1 MNRQIAFAT
10 QHTQPKITADDV
22 LAAAAL
28 AKFGIDVIGVPWD
41 EAGIDWAGFEAVVLR
56 SCWNY
61 IHHPREFV
69 SWIEMLE
76 RKGVWLVNDFQTV
89 RWNMEKTYLKDLV
102 DACVEVVPTVYTP
115 QGSGISIGEV
125 LKQYGWARAVIK
137 PTISGTALH
146 TWVSSTGSLKEDQRQ
161 LDTLL
166 GKRSMMLQKY
176 LPEVETD
183 GEWSLIYFHGQYS
196 HAVIKVPREGDFRVQ
211 KDFGGSEQPMNPELS
226 IRRRAEEIL
235 RVRGRD
241 SVYAR
246 VDGVMHERR
255 FLLMELELIEPVLFL
270 GSNPGAAERFAVA
283 IEKNVQARMANE
295 E

>member
-1 MNRQIAFAT
+1 MSRQIAFAT
-10 QHTQPKITADDV
+10 QQKQREITADDA

-41 EAGIDWAGFEAVVLR
+41 EDGIEWTGFEAVVLR

-76 RKGVWLVNDFQTV
+76 RKEVRLVNDCQTV

-102 DACVEVVPTVYTP
+102 DAGVEVVPTVYAP
-115 QGSGISIGEV
+115 QGTRISIGEV
-125 LKQYGWARAVIK
+125 LKQHGWARAVIK

-146 TWVSSTGSLKEDQRQ
+146 TWVCSQANLEEDQRQ

-166 GKRSMMLQKY
+166 EKRSMMLQKY

-183 GEWSLIYFHGQYS
+183 GEWSLIYFQGQYS

-211 KDFGGSEQPMNPELS
+211 NDFGGSEQAMSPALF

-235 RVRGRD
+235 GVRGRD

-246 VDGVMHERR
+246 VDVVVNEGR

-270 GSNPGAAERFAVA
+270 GSDPEAAERFAVA
-283 IEKNVQARMANE
+283 IEKSVRTRMAKE
-295 E
+295 K